1 MILICQWEVSGEI
14 ASGVKCND
22 LLSSVPLDPLG
33 RCHHKRSRSVIAL
46 TIFQIMIFQIAAWL
60 RGPHS
65 PHRFHWA
72 GPGPGSGEWREWWSM
87 ICPNWAQLHG
97 AGHIGTWRPWHNFI
111 SEIISSNWH
120 SDQQS
125 SSESFLY
132 VTAILYPRNSLV
144 VV

>member
-46 TIFQIMIFQIAAWL
+46 AIFQIMIFQIAAWL

-72 GPGPGSGEWREWWSM
+72 GPGSGEWREWW
-87 ICPNWAQLHG
+87 
-97 AGHIGTWRPWHNFI
+97 
-111 SEIISSNWH
+111 
-120 SDQQS
+120 
-125 SSESFLY
+125 
-132 VTAILYPRNSLV
+132 
-144 VV
+144 

>member
-1 MILICQWEVSGEI
+1 MVTGPGEGGRGASASRQAVRTPGTLWVLALPTLALSKQLAIMILICQWEVSGEI

-46 TIFQIMIFQIAAWL
+46 TIFQIMIFQIVAWL

-72 GPGPGSGEWREWWSM
+72 GPGSGEWREW
-87 ICPNWAQLHG
+87 
-97 AGHIGTWRPWHNFI
+97 
-111 SEIISSNWH
+111 
-120 SDQQS
+120 
-125 SSESFLY
+125 
-132 VTAILYPRNSLV
+132 
-144 VV
+144 